1 VKSAVI
7 DMQFKTD
14 HCISWVL

>member
-7 DMQFKTD
+7 DMQFMTD
-14 HCISWVL
+14 HCIS